1 MAKQTPLHQSHIDAG
16 GKLVDFSGWQLP
28 IHYGSLMSEHQ
39 AVREAAGMFDVSHMT
54 IVDVKG
60 GDAAPLLRKLLSNDI
75 DKLHTLGD
83 ALYSCMLNDQ
93 GGIIDDLIVY
103 LMQPSSYRVVV
114 NAATREKDLAW
125 INQQATGFDVVI
137 TERPDLA
144 MIAVQGPSSRQLLS
158 RALALFDA
166 KTSDSTIEHIE
177 ALTSYQSCEVN
188 GLFIAATGY
197 TGEDGVEIAL
207 AADDAAALWSCL
219 LKSGIQPCGL
229 GARDTLRLEAGMSL
243 YGNDMDETTTPYSS
257 ALGWTVA
264 WQPEER
270 AFNGRAALAEE
281 YTNGARQKLCGFV
294 LDDKGVL
301 RDGQLLYSGDKN
313 IGVITSGTFS
323 PTLKKSIAF
332 GRVDA
337 SHNGDCEVQ
346 IRQNRLPVRMTR
358 RVFVRHGKA
367 V

>member
-1 MAKQTPLHQSHIDAG
+1 MSKQTPLHQSHVDAG
-16 GKLVDFSGWQLP
+16 GKLVDFSGWHLP
-28 IHYGSLMSEHQ
+28 IHYGSQMSEHQ

-54 IVDVKG
+54 IVDVQG
-60 GDAAPLLRKLLSNDI
+60 NDAAPLLRKLLSNDI
-75 DKLHTLGD
+75 DTLNAPGD
-83 ALYSCMLNDQ
+83 ALYSCMLNDK

-125 INQQATGFDVVI
+125 INQQAAELDVAI
-137 TERPDLA
+137 DERADLA
-144 MIAVQGPSSRQLLS
+144 MIAVQGPSSHHLLDKALSLFDTETSASTSERINGLS
-158 RALALFDA
+158 R
-166 KTSDSTIEHIE
+166 
-177 ALTSYQSCEVN
+177 YQSCEIN

-197 TGEDGVEIAL
+197 TGEDGFEIAL
-207 AADDAAALWSCL
+207 AADDAATLWSCL
-219 LKSGIQPCGL
+219 LKSGVQPCGL

-243 YGNDMDETTTPYSS
+243 YGNDMDETTTPYNS
-257 ALGWTVA
+257 ALGWSVA

-270 AFNGRAALAEE
+270 AFNGRTALTDE
-281 YTNGARQKLCGFV
+281 YTNGAQQKLCGFV
-294 LDDKGVL
+294 LDGKGVL
-301 RDGQLLYSGDKN
+301 RGGQLLYSGDKN

-332 GRVDA
+332 GRIDA
-337 SHNGDCEVQ
+337 DHSGDCEVQ

-358 RVFVRHGKA
+358 RVFVRNGKA